1 MTIHEAF
8 VVIRYMWTGKGESEA
23 RQAANRMRMR
33 KGLKPLLRQEFEI
46 NAEEVRLKIEEN
58 EGRRFGRLRILK
70 WALGGKDEQGD

>member
-1 MTIHEAF
+1 
-8 VVIRYMWTGKGESEA
+8 
-23 RQAANRMRMR
+23 MR